1 MGTNSRDLRVRF
13 VGDASSLSSTFQEVR
28 GGAAASA
35 AAMTQTDVS
44 ANTVGKSFV
53 RTGKLVKATG
63 KVFKTSGLDA
73 LSMGSAFMST
83 VPQFGAVAG
92 ALGTASVAADGL
104 QGAVASLGAFAL
116 PALAAALVA
125 GGVAY
130 AVFHNDTSG
139 ATDALRRL
147 EAEQQKVKASH
158 RDVALAALNQRNA
171 VRDLEQTQ
179 LSARSSVISLE
190 QANRDLIEVEK
201 EHGRASI
208 EYRSALLNQQQAE
221 AAVRDGQRASVD
233 QAQKVI
239 ASVERRAKAT
249 EAETKAIAKQ
259 AREAERAAL
268 GLRTGLI
275 SGDDRA
281 KASRKVK
288 DALEAEAGALN
299 RSASRHRDNAR
310 EARAAAD
317 ALEGDTTPAVV
328 TLRRKLLELA
338 GTELDMSQVI
348 AAMNNLSG
356 AADTAAAGVQRVYD
370 LLRNPPPT
378 PSVGV
383 RSGGGGGGGGGKGGQ
398 SGQSADARRLFVPGG
413 NPLSPTDVADLIIDN
428 LSRDDSLQDKQTRAR
443 AETRAKGAGFTNPDE
458 IALRGE
464 RAVLRI
470 RKTEITA
477 NMGTVRAAV
486 KKVNGLIDRRKK
498 KRAKAYTA
506 LAGVKGQSD
515 AAKDKR
521 QKIQDSIASDSRAIR
536 DRYDELNALIRRGAD
551 LQAEAA
557 ELGFD
562 IQGLDAEIAAT
573 PDLAPVDPVAPESSD
588 TGASAAGAVGPSA
601 DAQAQIDQANQ
612 RAAVAQNESRA
623 FGAFV
628 KTLRGSGGI
637 DPGGGTTVVQHIYG
651 NMVEQAWAGRWVVNA
666 LASQGAPSP
675 GAFSSAA

>member
-13 VGDASSLSSTFQEVR
+13 VGDASQLSSTFREVS
-28 GGAAASA
+28 GGAAASG
-35 AAMTQTDVS
+35 AAMAQTDVS
-44 ANTVGKSFV
+44 AKTVGASF
-53 RTGKLVKATG
+53 RNTGRLARATG

-73 LSMGSAFMST
+73 LSAGSAFAST
-83 VPQFGAVAG
+83 VPQLGAVSA
-92 ALGTASVAADGL
+92 ALGQASVAAGGL
-104 QGAVASLGAFAL
+104 QTAVSSLGAFAL
-116 PALAAALVA
+116 PALAVAAVA

-130 AVFHNDTSG
+130 AIFNKETTG
-139 ATDALRRL
+139 ATEAVNRLDA
-147 EAEQQKVKASH
+147 ETQKVKASH
-158 RDVALAALNQRNA
+158 RDVAVAALRQREA

-179 LSARSSVISLE
+179 LSARSSVLSLE
-190 QANRDLIEVEK
+190 QANRDLIAAEK
-201 EHGRASI
+201 EHGRSSL

-221 AAVRDGQRASVD
+221 AAVRDSQRDSVD

-249 EAETKAIAKQ
+249 DDETRAVAKG
-259 AREAERAAL
+259 AREAEKAAL
-268 GLRTGLI
+268 GLRLGI
-275 SGDDRA
+275 VAGNDRE
-281 KASRKVK
+281 KATRKVNQ
-288 DALEAEAGALN
+288 ALEAEAGALN
-299 RSASRHRDNAR
+299 RSSSRHRDNAR

-317 ALEGDTTPAVV
+317 ALRGDTTPAVV
-328 TLRRKLLELA
+328 TLRKKLLELA
-338 GTELDMSQVI
+338 RTELDMANVI
-348 AAMNNLSG
+348 AAMASLSG
-356 AADTAAAGVQRVYD
+356 AANTAAAGVQRVYD
-370 LLRNPPPT
+370 LLRNPPP
-378 PSVGV
+378 PPDVGV
-383 RSGGGGGGGGGKGGQ
+383 RPGGDGKG
-398 SGQSADARRLFVPGG
+398 GQSADARRLFVPGG

-428 LSRDDSLQDKQTRAR
+428 LSRDDSLQDKQTRSR
-443 AETRAKGAGFTNPDE
+443 AESRAKKAGFTNPDE

-477 NMGTVRAAV
+477 NMGTVRTAV

-506 LAGVKGQSD
+506 LAAVKGQSD
-515 AAKDKR
+515 AAKDER
-521 QKIQDSIASDSRAIR
+521 QKIQDSIASDTRAIR

-573 PDLAPVDPVAPESSD
+573 PDLAPVDPVAPEASD
-588 TGASAAGAVGPSA
+588 SASTAAAAGPSA

-628 KTLRGSGGI
+628 NTLRGSGSI
-637 DPGGGTTVVQHIYG
+637 DPGGGTTVVQHIHG
-651 NMVEQAWAGRWVVNA
+651 NMVQEAWAASWIVRALSGQGNA
-666 LASQGAPSP
+666 DG
-675 GAFSSAA
+675 GAFASPA